1 MTPDDDIEASKAP
14 LMEHLLELRR
24 RLMWSLL
31 AVFLAFLVCFW
42 FAKPIYNLL
51 LWPYRLAVGSD
62 VPIEMI
68 YTAPQE
74 FFFTQVKLAIF
85 GAIFIA
91 FPVIASQIYMF
102 VAPGLYR
109 NERQAF
115 LPYLIATPIL
125 FLLGAAL
132 VYFVAMPLAMKF
144 FLSMQQTGDTQVQ
157 IHLTARVSEYLS
169 LIMALILG
177 FGICFQ
183 LPVLLTLLARA
194 GIVTADGL
202 KRYRRHAI
210 LGVFIVAAV
219 LTPPDPISQI
229 SLAIPTILL
238 YELSIYAVK
247 LVEKK
252 RAAAQAGA
260 QARRQAG
267 VSGEHVLH
275 LLDTKTL
282 LLIALAW
289 AAAAYLIVPAAVG
302 APLPPSSILRAG
314 RAHHP
319 DRRRP
324 PGRSDQ
330 YRPGRQRG
338 GCRARHERPPA
349 GIPADPITLASSA
362 RIAADT
368 VLRRPDDDAP
378 VSNLF
383 LFGRKQDLA
392 FEQPMPG
399 GPGKRH
405 HVRFWQWDQLY
416 EGRHGWFGAA
426 TFDSKVGLSHTTGQV
441 THHIAPNVD
450 AERDRLVSELQQAGM
465 VQSVQWLDGFHT
477 ACEGRNGGGD
487 PWHTDGRLAIV
498 TLRHR
503 ERAAAVRRTSIACE
517 AR

>member
-252 RAAAQAGA
+252 RAAAQCRA

-267 VSGEHVLH
+267 IRA
-275 LLDTKTL
+275 TR
-282 LLIALAW
+282 
-289 AAAAYLIVPAAVG
+289 AAPARHQNAVADRAGLGSRRLSDRAGTVG

-324 PGRSDQ
+324 PGRPDQ

-338 GCRARHERPPA
+338 GCRARHEGRR
-349 GIPADPITLASSA
+349 LVS
-362 RIAADT
+362 
-368 VLRRPDDDAP
+368 RRPDHA
-378 VSNLF
+378 
-383 LFGRKQDLA
+383 RKQRAHRRGHRASPPRRRCAGQQSLFVWPQA
-392 FEQPMPG
+392 GPGLRAAHAG
-399 GPGKRH
+399 GPG
-405 HVRFWQWDQLY
+405 Q
-416 EGRHGWFGAA
+416 AA
-426 TFDSKVGLSHTTGQV
+426 PCPLLAVGPAL
-441 THHIAPNVD
+441 
-450 AERDRLVSELQQAGM
+450 
-465 VQSVQWLDGFHT
+465 
-477 ACEGRNGGGD
+477 
-487 PWHTDGRLAIV
+487 
-498 TLRHR
+498 
-503 ERAAAVRRTSIACE
+503 
-517 AR
+517 